1 MGLICSTDIF
11 YLASYGVLKIPWIS
25 CQHLK
30 IGVFHPNIRLS
41 IAPCISVILSTW
53 CVHSLPSLPPTQPP
67 NPAIHQ
73 TLSTLS
79 SEYPSSQSLFLRDCP
94 RFSHC
99 PCLRYHLPIT
109 IDRYYF
115 FFFLPSVSPHS
126 NEMIV
131 FSHTTLFFLMFFIRF
146 RTSLRSWHRQRDSDV
161 RCGYYLI
168 AELLLLLCL
177 SCSLIPG
184 LSNLQFQILREC
196 LALSILG
203 YSPYFL
209 CLYHSYFCLFPIISY
224 RNSSP

>member
-53 CVHSLPSLPPTQPP
+53 CVYSLPSLPPTQPP

-79 SEYPSSQSLFLRDCP
+79 SEYPSSQSLFLMP
-94 RFSHC
+94 KVFS
-99 PCLRYHLPIT
+99 LSLPSLSLAYNN
-109 IDRYYF
+109 RLLLFF
-115 FFFLPSVSPHS
+115 FFFLPSVSSHS

>member
-1 MGLICSTDIF
+1 MEFFTQISGYPLPHASLWSFQLDVCIPSQAFLPHNLQIQPFTKHCQL
-11 YLASYGVLKIPWIS
+11 YL
-25 CQHLK
+25 
-30 IGVFHPNIRLS
+30 
-41 IAPCISVILSTW
+41 
-53 CVHSLPSLPPTQPP
+53 
-67 NPAIHQ
+67 
-73 TLSTLS
+73 LSTLLVNLS
-79 SEYPSSQSLFLRDCP
+79 SWCP

-109 IDRYYF
+109 IDCYFF
-115 FFFLPSVSPHS
+115 FFFLPSVSSHS